1 MKSFTA
7 DWKTTVEDKKEG
19 KMETTSQNFEKQDQH
34 KVWASKDV
42 IIEVHDIC
50 KN

>member
-19 KMETTSQNFEKQDQH
+19 KMETTSQNFEKTRLAQGLGLKRRDH
-34 KVWASKDV
+34 RSA
-42 IIEVHDIC
+42 
-50 KN
+50 